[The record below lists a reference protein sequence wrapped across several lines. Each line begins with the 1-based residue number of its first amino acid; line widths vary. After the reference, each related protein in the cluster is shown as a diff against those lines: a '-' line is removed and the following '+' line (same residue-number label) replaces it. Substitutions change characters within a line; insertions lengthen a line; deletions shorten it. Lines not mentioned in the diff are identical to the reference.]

1 MNLLQI
7 DYEKL
12 QSSYELV
19 NDSLTRLPPLVPSFI
34 NNSLAME
41 PYDALASRFERF
53 VEIALNRFFRSV
65 EVHQF
70 GKKSESLRD
79 RLLCM
84 QKIGLVS
91 SVELWME
98 MRDFRNRIAHD
109 YLPEQLVAMLNT
121 IRDRFRSEIDLSITK
136 CAAFMLQSQDK
147 KNVPT

>member
-12 QSSYELV
+12 QSSNEFV
-19 NDSLTRLPPLVPSFI
+19 NDSLTRLPPLAKTMLHD
-34 NNSLAME
+34 SLAME
-41 PYDALASRFERF
+41 PYDALSSRFERF
-53 VEIALNRFFRSV
+53 LEIALNRFFRSV

-121 IRDRFRSEIDLSITK
+121 IRDRFRSEISLSMTK
-136 CAAFMLQSQDK
+136 CAAFMSHNQDGRH
-147 KNVPT
+147 VPT